1 VNMILLIDDE
11 SLVRNLYKIKL
22 EMSEF
27 AVETA
32 SDGFDGLEKARNL
45 QPDLIL
51 LDIVMPKL
59 NGLDVL
65 REIKN
70 DPQLKGIP
78 VVMLTNLDESEYKK
92 ECSQVGAAGFIVKSI
107 GTPNHVLQEVRKI
120 LW

>member
-27 AVETA
+27 EVQTA
-32 SDGFDGLEKARNL
+32 SDGLDGLEKARKL
-45 QPDLIL
+45 KPDLIL
-51 LDIVMPKL
+51 LDIIMPRL
-59 NGLDVL
+59 NGLEVL

-78 VVMLTNLDESEYKK
+78 VVMLTNLDGNEYKK
-92 ECSQVGAAGFIVKSI
+92 ECFHVGAAGFIVKSN
-107 GTPNHVLQEVRKI
+107 GTPSRVLHEVRRI
-120 LW
+120 LC